1 MLTIP
6 FNHKNELYVPTYVP
20 RKHPEADLLE
30 CAKEYSLK
38 QNYVHTYIHTYIHRN
53 SFLSAFFFA
62 LKFSCKVRVVLRFR
76 ILNKNRLRQDQV
88 CSADMSGMWVSL

>member
-30 CAKEYSLK
+30 CAKEYSLM
-38 QNYVHTYIHTYIHRN
+38 QNYVHRH

-62 LKFSCKVRVVLRFR
+62 LKFSCKVHVVLRFR